1 MKVYTK
7 ESVVPYWDVQGLNT
21 KKDLDEVAKEFEAM
35 FVKMILKEFRKSLP
49 EGGLF
54 GNTFSA
60 KMYWDMFDMQLSET
74 IAETNSLGLQDY
86 IKNAISIYQKHSNE
100 K

>member
-21 KKDLDEVAKEFEAM
+21 KKDLDEVVKEFEAM
-35 FVKMILKEFRKSLP
+35 FIKMILKEFRKSLP

-60 KMYWDMFDMQLSET
+60 KMYWDMFDMQLAQN
-74 IAETNSLGLQDY
+74 IAKSNSFGLQEY
-86 IKNAISIYQKHSNE
+86 IKNAISIYQQHSKE
-100 K
+100 E